1 VIVIVGALTAAW
13 VSDALPGSARW
24 PIMAFASTMG
34 IIFPTA
40 LAATP
45 VHPTHRAQRWV
56 LYYLAATMNVAAGV
70 CWTFVNETSRHDPEK
85 RAYVG
90 AMMNAFA
97 YIFTAWVPIFTFPT
111 YKQPFIV
118 TGNYVNAGFA
128 AAALVLSVLIGY
140 LHNRDVKRKAAQ
152 KQPSLRDEETSSGEQ
167 EKL

>member
-1 VIVIVGALTAAW
+1 
-13 VSDALPGSARW
+13 
-24 PIMAFASTMG
+24 MAFASTMG

-45 VHPTHRAQRWV
+45 VHPSHRAQRWV
-56 LYYLAATMNVAAGV
+56 LYYLAALMNTAAGV

-111 YKQPFIV
+111 YKQPYIV
-118 TGNYVNAGFA
+118 AGNYVNAGFA
-128 AAALVLSVLIGY
+128 AAALILAVLIGY
-140 LHNRDVKRKAAQ
+140 LHNRDVKRKIVHEQ
-152 KQPSLRDEETSSGEQ
+152 QPSPRDEETSSAEQ
-167 EKL
+167 EKI